1 MSPTNPTPK
10 HMPEPIRPS
19 TSEPRNAAT
28 PGLFRLENSANTPS
42 NATNRPTSLLCFMSS
57 TSDALLHQNFT

>member
-1 MSPTNPTPK
+1 MSPTNPVPK

-42 NATNRPTSLLCFMSS
+42 SVTNRPTSLLCFMSS
-57 TSDALLHQNFT
+57 TSDALLQQNFT